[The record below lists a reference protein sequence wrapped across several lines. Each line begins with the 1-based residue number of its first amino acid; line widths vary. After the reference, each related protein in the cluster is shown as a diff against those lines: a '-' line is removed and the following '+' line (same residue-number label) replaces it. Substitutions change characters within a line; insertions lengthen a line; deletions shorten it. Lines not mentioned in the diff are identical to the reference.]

1 MNLQMKIFNQNTN
14 FRSPFQMAHNSS
26 PPPTRSVSS
35 PGGSWT
41 LSRRVKMESRFAIF
55 TAPLWLKQNKGKGGW
70 ADDTFICWGFHVGQ
84 WPLALEK
91 LTSVGDSAGCHNIS
105 VGCRMIQHEKHIS
118 GALHRHISPILPI
131 SIFCHTQFENFDGFL
146 NLRYTPLPL
155 ATTCPAGR
163 TGSPLP
169 GSLGMPPSGRRRRK
183 STAGRPEIIT
193 SRTGKP
199 ETSLDGARP
208 HSICAVLHAVRQFM
222 FEAKSTACG
231 QEETDVHRKPRRAAN

>member
-105 VGCRMIQHEKHIS
+105 VGCRMIQHEKRIS
-118 GALHRHISPILPI
+118 GALHRHISHISPI
-131 SIFCHTQFENFDGFL
+131 STFCRTQFENFDVFEFKIHPFALGHDLPSRSYGFTAARL
-146 NLRYTPLPL
+146 SWNASFGTPSKEVHRRSPRNNNLPNGQARNL
-155 ATTCPAGR
+155 A
-163 TGSPLP
+163 
-169 GSLGMPPSGRRRRK
+169 RRRTPTFHLRRF
-183 STAGRPEIIT
+183 AR
-193 SRTGKP
+193 RTP
-199 ETSLDGARP
+199 
-208 HSICAVLHAVRQFM
+208 
-222 FEAKSTACG
+222 
-231 QEETDVHRKPRRAAN
+231 VHV